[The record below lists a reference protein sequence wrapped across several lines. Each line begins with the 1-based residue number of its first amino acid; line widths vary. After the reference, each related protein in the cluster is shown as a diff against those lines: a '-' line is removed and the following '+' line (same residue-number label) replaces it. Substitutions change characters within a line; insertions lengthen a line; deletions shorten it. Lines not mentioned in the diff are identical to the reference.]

1 MLRKAR
7 ELFDLPLIVCVFILF
22 TALEYSEAFTLV
34 EDELLSYRQAFRHA
48 SGDQQAVKP
57 LPNVRVIYTDEAF
70 YDEYQA
76 YPLRREDLGTL
87 ILRLKAMGAA
97 VIGVDML
104 LDSPSAYGEDPAL
117 AGAMASAGNV
127 LLVSQAE
134 FKDAVFRGMNYAIP
148 DFTASATSG
157 YSNISSNS
165 ELRETMVRLRVY
177 PEVAEQDQLG
187 HFP

>member
-1 MLRKAR
+1 MLSKAR

-22 TALEYSEAFTLV
+22 AALEYSEAFTLV

-87 ILRLKAMGAA
+87 
-97 VIGVDML
+97 
-104 LDSPSAYGEDPAL
+104 
-117 AGAMASAGNV
+117 
-127 LLVSQAE
+127 
-134 FKDAVFRGMNYAIP
+134 
-148 DFTASATSG
+148 
-157 YSNISSNS
+157 
-165 ELRETMVRLRVY
+165 
-177 PEVAEQDQLG
+177 
-187 HFP
+187 

>member
-1 MLRKAR
+1 MLGKAR

-57 LPNVRVIYTDEAF
+57 LPSVRVIYTDEAF

-134 FKDAVFRGMNYAIP
+134 FKDAVFQGMNYRFP
-148 DFTASATSG
+148 TLPF
-157 YSNISSNS
+157 
-165 ELRETMVRLRVY
+165 LQRRLFEY
-177 PEVAEQDQLG
+177 LFEQ
-187 HFP
+187 